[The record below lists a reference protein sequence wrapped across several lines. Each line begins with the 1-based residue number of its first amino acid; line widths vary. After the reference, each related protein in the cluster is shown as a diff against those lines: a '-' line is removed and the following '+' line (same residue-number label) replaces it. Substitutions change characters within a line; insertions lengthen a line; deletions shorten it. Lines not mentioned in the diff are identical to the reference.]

1 MEGLRKTKPAKWLCF
16 FLALLLTLTC
26 FTPFARAEENTS
38 QEAGNTVLADTAQPE
53 AQAVSEE
60 KGTPSL
66 KQDAEGNYLIGSVED
81 LNTLRADIVRDI
93 EYENEHLLLTAD
105 IDAGNLTPY
114 PELPPTDE
122 PYTTSEGLFGYIFR
136 GKLNGMGHKIYN
148 FKDSGSG
155 LFDVLAPGAQI
166 GNLTVEANVNFTK
179 DTKKLRSSTYGVIA
193 NMMPGA
199 WIQRC
204 ATTGSVTIQSDYQ
217 GYVGFSGM
225 VDFANPPK
233 EANVSN
239 SSEYKGTIEDSYST
253 IVFTNNTQ
261 SSANFYGIGPGVQ
274 VLKNCFFA
282 GSFKGKVNKEISQP
296 LARMSTANE
305 NMESCYFDS
314 LKISTLPANAQGEK
328 VPTYKMRSQETF
340 KGWDFGQIWKM
351 GDDHPVLNTG
361 YTILKDKVILDT
373 EVVLEPRVY
382 SEALGGDSTL
392 TRVQDIKIKTDLG
405 GNPHQ
410 VTIDYEETPDT
421 KNTFYVGMMGD
432 HARGLAQFDKV
443 EVKYTENDEAEYYL
457 PSDFYKYADRKQAE
471 AWGSFTQDG
480 TVLSDDQKQELI
492 DQAKKAC
499 DLIFDYKL
507 GSTPDAATVA
517 SDSWLVFSAARCNYK
532 VPDGFWD
539 QVYKQYEARYA
550 AYKAQGQVDGF
561 DTSDTAKDVLAIS
574 AIGYDPRNVGGY
586 DLLDVIIN
594 HSGDRDY
601 FASQTAA
608 FAMYSNDFDESQYG
622 YSMADYVKSKVTPI
636 EVDADGVKV
645 EKDQAADMWTMAWQ
659 PLMFFYDPNAQEG
672 SEWYDLKLFV
682 EDGLNQ
688 ISAAQTYMGNCWG
701 GYINSADSTGKPK
714 YDITNT
720 WTNAQ
725 VQISVGLAGIDPFDA
740 RFVKNGNTLI
750 TRAVSFFEG
759 GQVGG
764 DVKGGESAQ
773 VARGLNSIIR
783 AYEQNPHNLFDCRD
797 VEDSTVQINNAIG
810 ALPEA
815 AAITEEKRQD
825 FDQCWEQYNKLNDTQ
840 KSNISNTNKEKLQ
853 AIYEKFYPDEN
864 LESALELAKTE
875 LSKSNVSEIYTQ
887 DSINN
892 LKAAVEAAEKVQ
904 KDTQATSEQKAEQA
918 SKLRKAVEALVT
930 TEAEDMKKVETAI
943 DQIKPF
949 TTLEGRKPVDT
960 AKDLYDKLKY
970 DESRERIK
978 NRDTLLSNVTAV
990 EGLEA
995 AGDSLKA
1002 AIAAAKEQLAQT
1014 DKYLASSI
1022 EAARQ
1027 YITIAEKVDVQT
1039 STVQELA
1046 NAQIT
1051 LERYVNDTLKEQP
1064 DKTELNNKIAE
1075 ITEKMKALDEKD
1087 YSAEKWKTLEDA
1099 LSTAKDVAESNDAD
1113 GGAVTSA
1120 IEGLDN
1126 AFNGLEEDVML
1137 GDVNGD
1143 GEVTARDALMVMRAV
1158 NGKVNL
1164 TETQKK
1170 AADVVADGEITAR
1183 DALLIQKVVNGKASF
1198 K

>member
-1 MEGLRKTKPAKWLCF
+1 
-16 FLALLLTLTC
+16 
-26 FTPFARAEENTS
+26 
-38 QEAGNTVLADTAQPE
+38 
-53 AQAVSEE
+53 
-60 KGTPSL
+60 
-66 KQDAEGNYLIGSVED
+66 
-81 LNTLRADIVRDI
+81 
-93 EYENEHLLLTAD
+93 
-105 IDAGNLTPY
+105 
-114 PELPPTDE
+114 
-122 PYTTSEGLFGYIFR
+122 
-136 GKLNGMGHKIYN
+136 
-148 FKDSGSG
+148 
-155 LFDVLAPGAQI
+155 
-166 GNLTVEANVNFTK
+166 
-179 DTKKLRSSTYGVIA
+179 
-193 NMMPGA
+193 
-199 WIQRC
+199 
-204 ATTGSVTIQSDYQ
+204 
-217 GYVGFSGM
+217 
-225 VDFANPPK
+225 
-233 EANVSN
+233 
-239 SSEYKGTIEDSYST
+239 
-253 IVFTNNTQ
+253 
-261 SSANFYGIGPGVQ
+261 
-274 VLKNCFFA
+274 
-282 GSFKGKVNKEISQP
+282 
-296 LARMSTANE
+296 
-305 NMESCYFDS
+305 
-314 LKISTLPANAQGEK
+314 
-328 VPTYKMRSQETF
+328 
-340 KGWDFGQIWKM
+340 
-351 GDDHPVLNTG
+351 
-361 YTILKDKVILDT
+361 
-373 EVVLEPRVY
+373 
-382 SEALGGDSTL
+382 
-392 TRVQDIKIKTDLG
+392 
-405 GNPHQ
+405 
-410 VTIDYEETPDT
+410 
-421 KNTFYVGMMGD
+421 
-432 HARGLAQFDKV
+432 
-443 EVKYTENDEAEYYL
+443 
-457 PSDFYKYADRKQAE
+457 
-471 AWGSFTQDG
+471 
-480 TVLSDDQKQELI
+480 
-492 DQAKKAC
+492 
-499 DLIFDYKL
+499 
-507 GSTPDAATVA
+507 
-517 SDSWLVFSAARCNYK
+517 
-532 VPDGFWD
+532 
-539 QVYKQYEARYA
+539 
-550 AYKAQGQVDGF
+550 
-561 DTSDTAKDVLAIS
+561 
-574 AIGYDPRNVGGY
+574 
-586 DLLDVIIN
+586 
-594 HSGDRDY
+594 
-601 FASQTAA
+601 
-608 FAMYSNDFDESQYG
+608 
-622 YSMADYVKSKVTPI
+622 
-636 EVDADGVKV
+636 
-645 EKDQAADMWTMAWQ
+645 
-659 PLMFFYDPNAQEG
+659 
-672 SEWYDLKLFV
+672 
-682 EDGLNQ
+682 
-688 ISAAQTYMGNCWG
+688 MGNCWG

-759 GQVGG
+759 VQVGG

-1051 LERYVNDTLKEQP
+1051 FERYVNDTLKEQP

-1137 GDVNGD
+1137 GDVTGD
-1143 GEVTARDALMVMRAV
+1143 GKINGLDVTWVMQYNVGSRALDEKAM
-1158 NGKVNL
+1158 
-1164 TETQKK
+1164 K
-1170 AADVVADGEITAR
+1170 AADVNNDGKVN
-1183 DALLIQKVVNGKASF
+1183 ALDVTWIMQHNVGLRTF
-1198 K
+1198 